1 MVATLMQR
9 AEAAKK
15 EIASLNAQ
23 IEKILKSKRG
33 GNNAT
38 LADAAKKE
46 TLAPVRTPPSQVKC
60 RRILRG
66 HFGKITALDWSADGT
81 TIVSASQ
88 DGNLL
93 LWDALTTAK
102 KQDVRLKSPYVMSV
116 CMEKS
121 GRYVAAGGLDN
132 ACSIYAVGN
141 ANGEGDPKPAELKTE
156 LVSHEGYLADCKF
169 FHSPSKMLTA
179 SGDATSLLWDVET
192 GQIIDTFQEHK
203 SNLTELQLV
212 GNSGGGGEHQFLSSS
227 TDSTIKLWDIRCA
240 KEGSVQTFS
249 GHAGD
254 VNGIT
259 VLPNTAA
266 ASASAFCSASEDGT
280 VRVWDVRAYGEV
292 ARFGQLSQQSER
304 DPFSDGDAGF
314 TSISA
319 SGSGRLV
326 FCGHSEGSV
335 VCYDI
340 LAGSAEPAYVL
351 QNAHDEHVSC
361 LGVSPV
367 GEVLCTGSWDFNLKL
382 FA

>member
-1 MVATLMQR
+1 MVATLQQR
-9 AEAAKK
+9 SEAAKK
-15 EIASLNAQ
+15 EIASLNAR
-23 IEKILKSKRG
+23 IEKSLRSKRDG
-33 GNNAT
+33 SLAAT
-38 LADAAKKE
+38 FHRP
-46 TLAPVRTPPSQVKC
+46 LAPVRTPPSQVKC
-60 RRILRG
+60 RRLLKG

-93 LWDALTTAK
+93 LWDALLTSK

-132 ACSIYAVGN
+132 ACSIYTV
-141 ANGEGDPKPAELKTE
+141 GDPGPAKLKTE

-179 SGDATSLLWDVET
+179 SGDATSLLWDVEK
-192 GQIIDTFQEHK
+192 GQIIESFREHK
-203 SNLTELQLV
+203 ANLTEVQLV
-212 GNSGGGGEHQFLSSS
+212 ESDQYLSSS
-227 TDSTIKLWDIRCA
+227 TDTTIKLWDVRQGGKA
-240 KEGSVQTFS
+240 GSAQTFS

-259 VLPNTAA
+259 VLPNTNG
-266 ASASAFCSASEDGT
+266 AFCSCSEDGT
-280 VRVWDVRAYGEV
+280 VRVWDLRAYGEV

-319 SGSGRLV
+319 SRSGRLV

-340 LAGSAEPAYVL
+340 LSPSNGATPAYVL
-351 QNAHDEHVSC
+351 QNAHEEHVSC
-361 LGVSPV
+361 VGVSPT
-367 GEVLCTGSWDFNLKL
+367 GEALCTGSWDFNLKL